1 MAGLLQQRLAVE
13 TDEGVK
19 TQLDIALARLQLAS
33 PDSARR
39 LAAVEL
45 LGHSVDPETQA
56 LLIPYTDLQHEPDA
70 ACAMRRQTA

>member
-39 LAAVEL
+39 LAPLSSSAT
-45 LGHSVDPETQA
+45 GGSGYPG
-56 LLIPYTDLQHEPDA
+56 A
-70 ACAMRRQTA
+70 ADSLYRSSA